1 METMIALWVAA
12 DYPRAVEEALVLEL
26 LCECRLARPQRPDA
40 EDRGVRVLVGA
51 LTKVEEHRPAR
62 PRVGV
67 PEVGAATRTGE
78 MGGRGHRRRKLFR
91 RERVVVAG
99 HACWLTGE
107 MLNEQLGRFTQ
118 RPAQPHLPVCP

>member
-62 PRVGV
+62 PREGV
-67 PEVGAATRTGE
+67 PAAVPATRTGE
-78 MGGRGHRRRKLFR
+78 LGGRGHHPPKLFR
-91 RERVVVAG
+91 RETVVGAR
-99 HACWLTGE
+99 HPRLLTGNTAHEE
-107 MLNEQLGRFTQ
+107 MRLLPDRPLQL
-118 RPAQPHLPVCP
+118 